1 MSLPRPEAVLL
12 GHNAVLSRLCALFT
26 ASVETGLSSVL
37 LFEPT
42 SQEGGDG
49 GGEKKKKKKV
59 CPQPAGRPSLCCCS
73 ASQQLRGPLPEGKKA
88 TGSSLLSPEATGR
101 REGGEVAY

>member
-1 MSLPRPEAVLL
+1 MPELMSLPRPEAVLL

-49 GGEKKKKKKV
+49 GGEKKKK
-59 CPQPAGRPSLCCCS
+59 
-73 ASQQLRGPLPEGKKA
+73 EG
-88 TGSSLLSPEATGR
+88 LSPASWTTLPLLLFCKPTA
-101 REGGEVAY
+101 EGPSP